1 MAFLPSSS
9 ALAAAKTIISN
20 EKHSMKKSFLNEV
33 DNMVELIKEE
43 VIDDEDILDPELID
57 AEKTIEE
64 ESKAIN
70 SSDDLV
76 EKEKVSKKTS
86 RKKKEEKE
94 HFNTCD
100 VGVQTE
106 EDTSSKTSND
116 RQDYCYYLSYDFH

>member
-57 AEKTIEE
+57 AEKIIEE
-64 ESKAIN
+64 ESNAIK
-70 SSDDLV
+70 SSADLV

-86 RKKKEEKE
+86 RKKKEE